1 MKHKRIV
8 TVSLIA
14 VPVIAG
20 VSAYLVRQSDSAA
33 ASQTEIP
40 AAVPT
45 VPAALQPT
53 QDVTANGVQ
62 VTTPPASRSVP
73 ANAPAPQPQQR
84 TEDPQQDEPSAYAS
98 NSDSASFAPVEH
110 LALANSAESLPNE
123 SSANVSPNGRFSPP
137 LMLTYPGGLGSAGGH
152 RQSNQPGSTVSESG
166 SQNNVPSNGGTS
178 DAKNTPSQS
187 SLESHPGDDSEHH
200 SNEQVPPSHD
210 EDHDGTVANNDEHHD
225 SHDALPPTHPN
236 NDEHHDSH
244 DALPPTH
251 PNNDE
256 HHDSHDGVPPTHPTN
271 DEHHE
276 GTPIPPTND
285 PIPPLVFNDEPHGE
299 RPVQVPE
306 PGTLGL
312 LGLGLLGL
320 AGRRKAKK

>member
-20 VSAYLVRQSDSAA
+20 VSAYLIRENGSAA

-45 VPAALQPT
+45 VPAAPEPT

-62 VTTPPASRSVP
+62 VTTPPASHAAP
-73 ANAPAPQPQQR
+73 ARAPQPQQH
-84 TEDPQQDEPSAYAS
+84 TEDPQQDEPAAYAS
-98 NSDSASFAPVEH
+98 TSDSASFEPTEH
-110 LALANSAESLPNE
+110 LALANNAESLPNE
-123 SSANVSPNGRFSPP
+123 SSANFSPNGRFSPP
-137 LMLTYPGGLGSAGGH
+137 LMLTYPGGLGGAGGH
-152 RQSNQPGSTVSESG
+152 RQSNQPGSSVAESG
-166 SQNNVPSNGGTS
+166 SSNNVPSSGGTS
-178 DAKNTPSQS
+178 DTKNAPSQS
-187 SLESHPGDDSEHH
+187 SLDSHPADDSEHH

-210 EDHDGTVANNDEHHD
+210 EDHDGTVANNDEHHE
-225 SHDALPPTHPN
+225 SHDGVPPTHPN

-244 DALPPTH
+244 D
-251 PNNDE
+251 
-256 HHDSHDGVPPTHPTN
+256 SVPPSHPN

-276 GTPIPPTND
+276 GSQTPPTND
-285 PIPPLVFNDEPHGE
+285 QPIPPLVFNDEPHGE